1 MPERITPGHGDRIAA
16 SGGDAFKGRTV
27 MLIIVGHL
35 SSAPRAQKEAQ
46 ALRAAGA
53 SVIVRG
59 NWSHPGLAEEDA
71 QLAHALD
78 IDFAPV
84 TDLRRAGGKLSD
96 RLRHRGAH
104 AVFQRLG
111 RMTSRVLGPGAPE
124 LLRAARHVRADLTM
138 VHSEPGLWVGQQ
150 LLADGLRVGVDFED
164 WFSADQ
170 LPGDRPERVRRTLQH
185 LERDML
191 RRAHCCLATTRVMAQ
206 ALAAD
211 ADTTR
216 LPTVV
221 RNCFPVM
228 PVDADVELG
237 TERAGRAVSFY
248 WFSQTIGPARGL
260 ETLAE
265 ALALLHGD
273 WQLNLRGAT
282 LGHSQWLERTF
293 PAPVRARVRCL
304 PPAPNR
310 ELHARTRVHDVGL
323 ALELPYCPNKD
334 LTASNKIH
342 EYLRGGLAVIATHTR
357 GQEEVM
363 EASPG
368 AGTLVEPGNPVALA
382 RAMQTMIDDAQHRQR
397 CREDAAHAG
406 RHVWDWR
413 LHEPALLHAL
423 AEALV

>member
-1 MPERITPGHGDRIAA
+1 MPEQPRSIECDRNTPLAGDR
-16 SGGDAFKGRTV
+16 FKGRTV
-27 MLIIVGHL
+27 LLIIVGHL
-35 SSAPRAQKEAQ
+35 SSAPRAQKEAR

-53 SVIVRG
+53 NVVVRG

-71 QLAHALD
+71 QLAHELD

-84 TDLRRAGGKLSD
+84 TDLRREGGNLGD
-96 RLRHRGAH
+96 RLRHRA
-104 AVFQRLG
+104 AQALFQRLG
-111 RMTSRVLGPGAPE
+111 RMTPRVLGPGAPE
-124 LLRAARHVRADLTM
+124 LLRTARRMRADLTM

-170 LPGDRPERVRRTLQH
+170 LPGDRPERVRRTLQN

-191 RRAHCCLATTRVMAQ
+191 QRAHCCLATTSAMAQ
-206 ALAAD
+206 ALATD
-211 ADTTR
+211 AGSSR
-216 LPTVV
+216 LPAVV
-221 RNCFPVM
+221 RNCFPVV
-228 PVDADVELG
+228 PVDTSVELEN
-237 TERAGRAVSFY
+237 ERAGNAVSFY

-273 WQLNLRGAT
+273 WQLNLRGSI
-282 LGHSQWLERTF
+282 LGHSQWFERTF
-293 PAPVRARVRCL
+293 PASVRARVRCL

-310 ELHARTRVHDVGL
+310 ELYTRTQVHDVGL

-342 EYLRGGLAVIATHTR
+342 EYLRGGLAVIATRTR
-357 GQEEVM
+357 GQQEVM
-363 EASPG
+363 DSSLA

-382 RAMQTMIDDAQHRQR
+382 HAMQTMIDDPGHRQR
-397 CREDAAHAG
+397 CREQAAHAG
-406 RHVWDWR
+406 RHVWDWD
-413 LHEPALLHAL
+413 LHEPVLLHAL
-423 AEALV
+423 AEALA